1 MIKII
6 LTVGYTNSAL
16 DNTFIDAIE
25 ELLRPNGKDVVTRG
39 AEEDVNYFQFIGDAT
54 EIAIMEIEKKMLAY
68 LSNPNV
74 TYRLNIVRGLSDRTV

>member
-74 TYRLNIVRGLSDRTV
+74 TYRLNIVRGLSDRAV